1 MSVFNAMVMM
11 KRYIK
16 NCPTDQM
23 KEAAKD
29 DFLAAIKEVLE
40 VGYTWG
46 RRHPLP
52 FDVQEFRKL
61 PKRDLR
67 KLCNMLL
74 NA

>member
-1 MSVFNAMVMM
+1 MSVFDAMVKM

-16 NCPTDQM
+16 NCPTEQM
-23 KEAAKD
+23 KDAAKD
-29 DFLAAIKEVLE
+29 DFAAAIKELID

-52 FDVQEFRKL
+52 VDVQMLRKL

-67 KLCNMLL
+67 KLVNMIL

>member
-1 MSVFNAMVMM
+1 MSVFDAMVMM

-29 DFLAAIKEVLE
+29 DFLAAIKE
-40 VGYTWG
+40 
-46 RRHPLP
+46 
-52 FDVQEFRKL
+52 FRKL

-67 KLCNMLL
+67 KLSNMLL

>member
-1 MSVFNAMVMM
+1 
-11 KRYIK
+11 
-16 NCPTDQM
+16 M

-29 DFLAAIKEVLE
+29 DFLAAIREVLD

-67 KLCNMLL
+67 KLSNMLL

>member
-1 MSVFNAMVMM
+1 MSVFDAMVKM

-16 NCPTDQM
+16 NCPTEKMQD
-23 KEAAKD
+23 AAKN
-29 DFLAAIKEVLE
+29 DFIAAIKELID

-52 FDVQEFRKL
+52 VDVQDLRRL
-61 PKRDLR
+61 PKRELR
-67 KLCNMLL
+67 KLVNMLL